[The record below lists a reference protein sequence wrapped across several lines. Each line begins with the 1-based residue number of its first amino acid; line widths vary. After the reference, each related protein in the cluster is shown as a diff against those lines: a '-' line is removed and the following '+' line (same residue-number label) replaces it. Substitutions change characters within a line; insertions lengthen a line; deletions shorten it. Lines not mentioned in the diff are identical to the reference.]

1 MTSANKD
8 FKKAVARTDM
18 HTKAYQVGQ
27 PLLSAHSYPWM
38 VPAKF
43 GSTHTCSDCGSRSIA
58 LSLLSHAS
66 DILISQSL

>member
-27 PLLSAHSYPWM
+27 PLMGAHSYPRM

-43 GSTHTCSDCGSRSIA
+43 GSIHTCSDYGSRSIA
-58 LSLLSHAS
+58 LPPLSHAS

>member
-1 MTSANKD
+1 MTSANRD

-18 HTKAYQVGQ
+18 HTKAYQVSL
-27 PLLSAHSYPWM
+27 PLMGAHSYPWM

-43 GSTHTCSDCGSRSIA
+43 GSTHTCSDYGSRSIA
-58 LSLLSHAS
+58 LSLFSHAS

>member
-27 PLLSAHSYPWM
+27 PLVSAHSYPWM

-43 GSTHTCSDCGSRSIA
+43 GSTHTCSDYGSRSIA